1 MPRPRSTMRKIR
13 ELLRLH
19 RGEGLSRRQAAI
31 AAGMPYATAADHLAR
46 AGRAGLGWLLPDG
59 LDDAQLEARLF
70 VPVSARPPVELRH
83 CRARGVE
90 LEARRGPGRPLAWC
104 EAHRT
109 AIGRRPTGRVCDGCG
124 VSLAG
129 RRRQT
134 VVCGERCRS
143 RLRRAR
149 PATGSPLTNPE
160 TTSARDRVPAP

>member
-70 VPVSARPPVELRH
+70 VPVSARPPVELR
-83 CRARGVE
+83 
-90 LEARRGPGRPLAWC
+90 P
-104 EAHRT
+104 
-109 AIGRRPTGRVCDGCG
+109 
-124 VSLAG
+124 
-129 RRRQT
+129 
-134 VVCGERCRS
+134 
-143 RLRRAR
+143 
-149 PATGSPLTNPE
+149 
-160 TTSARDRVPAP
+160 VPD

>member
-1 MPRPRSTMRKIR
+1 MMVVMDDLEAVARM
-13 ELLRLH
+13 
-19 RGEGLSRRQAAI
+19 
-31 AAGMPYATAADHLAR
+31 ATAQLR
-46 AGRAGLGWLLPDG
+46 AALVIPR
-59 LDDAQLEARLF
+59 RY
-70 VPVSARPPVELRH
+70 